1 MKTHNAW
8 CVGLLRYFLYAIRW
22 VSSDLR
28 QFDRSTR
35 KILRQ
40 TKSHHCH
47 ASIERLYLPRQEGG
61 RGLTNLEHMWE
72 RETVAAARYL
82 HLSQDPQVIEA
93 LCLQRSQTLRANQ
106 TSRANSQARTLGQ
119 TNSGSICLDCPMNIV
134 VAAQDGVTITR
145 AYRVGVLKEDIPAIC
160 RHCGAERETLG
171 HMLAVCE
178 SHKFSLYKERH
189 DRVLYQLARALVQSL
204 GESMPECLRRRGGT
218 CGSMVVVVGSA
229 RNRILID
236 QVVPTLRQVTHRRPD

>member
-8 CVGLLRYFLYAIRW
+8 CVGLLRYFLFAIRW
-22 VSSDLR
+22 VRSDLR
-28 QFDRSTR
+28 QLDRSTR

-93 LCLQRSQTLRANQ
+93 LHLQRSQTLRANQ
-106 TSRANSQARTLGQ
+106 TSRANSQARTLADSAKRIQ
-119 TNSGSICLDCPMNIV
+119 
-134 VAAQDGVTITR
+134 AAYG
-145 AYRVGVLKEDIPAIC
+145 LSPNEP
-160 RHCGAERETLG
+160 
-171 HMLAVCE
+171 
-178 SHKFSLYKERH
+178 
-189 DRVLYQLARALVQSL
+189 
-204 GESMPECLRRRGGT
+204 RGG
-218 CGSMVVVVGSA
+218 GSGRGDNNPGIPGGGA
-229 RNRILID
+229 
-236 QVVPTLRQVTHRRPD
+236 